1 MLPNNAEAESEA
13 NRWQNLFSKSYGG
26 GECEHLFKK
35 GLFISE
41 YLKKYPGTSSE
52 GNCEESCD
60 NDDDNTANG
69 DAAAASSA
77 AASSNKR
84 LRTFSETL
92 RMLDDDIVAELN
104 VKWTMFGEVEV
115 ILGVINTKSVVES
128 KRVLRS

>member
-1 MLPNNAEAESEA
+1 MKYIV
-13 NRWQNLFSKSYGG
+13 QSYSG
-26 GECEHLFKK
+26 GEYEHLIKRD
-35 GLFISE
+35 LFISE

-69 DAAAASSA
+69 DAAASC
-77 AASSNKR
+77 SNKR

-104 VKWTMFGEVEV
+104 VK
-115 ILGVINTKSVVES
+115 
-128 KRVLRS
+128 